1 MSARIPPVLR
11 PEHPTPR
18 ALVRLVQEFGL
29 EHRGDL
35 DAVEVTGVT
44 VRTTEVQPGD
54 LFAALPG
61 KNVHGATYAVDAAAA
76 GAVAIVT
83 DAAGADLAAGAGL
96 PIVLV
101 DDPRGALGDIS
112 AWVYRTGEAADGESR
127 PPLLFGTTGTNGK
140 TSTSYLL
147 EAILRQLGYVTG
159 LSSTAERHIADL
171 TVVSR
176 LTTPEASEMH
186 ALLARMRESAVRAV
200 AIEVSAQALTWSR
213 VDGLVFDVAAFTN
226 LSHDHL
232 DDYADM
238 EEYFRAKLPLFQ
250 PDRAKRGVVCLDTA
264 YGARVVQESRIP
276 VTTIATVGHATPA
289 DVESAEWVVEV
300 LDETP
305 LYTEFRLT
313 GPDGRSLV
321 TREPLIGWHMAA
333 NAALAIVMLV
343 EAGIELEAI
352 GAALD
357 ADGGIDAYLPGRT
370 ERVSGDRGPSV
381 YVDFGHSPD
390 AFENTLGAV
399 RQFTTGRTIMVF
411 GADGDR
417 DATKR
422 HEMGRVAAQGS
433 DILVI
438 TDHHPRFEDP
448 ASIRATLLEGAA
460 LAEDQ
465 PQEIYE
471 VSPPEA
477 AIVKAV
483 SLAREGDSI
492 LWAGP
497 GHQDYRDI
505 EGVRTPYSAR
515 ELARA
520 ALREAGWA

>member
-1 MSARIPPVLR
+1 
-11 PEHPTPR
+11 
-18 ALVRLVQEFGL
+18 LVQEFGL

-35 DAVEVTGVT
+35 DAVEVTGIT
-44 VRTTEVQPGD
+44 VRTSEVQPGD

-61 KNVHGATYAVDAAAA
+61 KNVHGATFSQDAAAA
-76 GAVAIVT
+76 GAAAIVT
-83 DAAGADLAAGAGL
+83 DSTGADLAESVGL
-96 PIVLV
+96 PIVVV
-101 DDPRGALGDIS
+101 DDPRSALGDIS
-112 AWVYRTGEAADGESR
+112 AWVFRTGDN

-147 EAILRQLGYVTG
+147 EAILRQLGLVTG
-159 LSSTAERHIADL
+159 LSSTAERHIGDL

-213 VDGLVFDVAAFTN
+213 VDGIVFDVAAFTN

-232 DDYADM
+232 DDYVDM

-313 GPDGRSLV
+313 GPEGRSLV

-343 EAGIELEAI
+343 EAGFELEAI

-357 ADGGIDAYLPGRT
+357 ADGGIQAYLPGRT

-399 RQFTTGRTIMVF
+399 RKFTTGRTIMVF

-422 HEMGRVAAQGS
+422 HEMARVAAQGS

-438 TDHHPRFEDP
+438 TDHHPRFENA

-460 LAEDQ
+460 LAESQ

-477 AIVKAV
+477 AIIKAV